1 MILEDINTVAQI
13 ASALAV
19 VASLVFVGLQL
30 RAQVRETRYGVMN
43 QILTDYQQLLNS
55 LAEDPV
61 LAQDS
66 FDAAE
71 GGFSAVA
78 PERQARMLYGVTLSL
93 RLFER
98 AVIQYKA
105 GRLGDDAWQSV
116 HGSLV
121 PLLGSRAVREYW
133 QLRKSTFS
141 PGFVDFVENEMASA
155 SPYRRVL
162 ETESAP
168 SPQSATGELGSQR
181 P

>member
-1 MILEDINTVAQI
+1 MTLEELAYLSQI
-13 ASALAV
+13 IGVFAV
-19 VASLVFVGLQL
+19 FGSLIFVGIQM
-30 RAQVRETRYGVMN
+30 RAQARETRYGVMN

-55 LAEDPV
+55 LVEDPV

-78 PERQARMLYGVTLSL
+78 PERRARMLYGITLSL

-121 PLLGSRAVREYW
+121 PLLGSRAIRDYW

-141 PGFVDFVENEMASA
+141 PAFVAFVENEMASA

-168 SPQSATGELGSQR
+168 SPQSATGELGNQR